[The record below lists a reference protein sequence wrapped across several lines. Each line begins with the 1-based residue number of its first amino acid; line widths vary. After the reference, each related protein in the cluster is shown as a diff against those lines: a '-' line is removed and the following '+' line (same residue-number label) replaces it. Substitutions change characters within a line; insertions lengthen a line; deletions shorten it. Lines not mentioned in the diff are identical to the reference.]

1 MRKHFCMLALLFA
14 AGLSAAEIHVDFE
27 KGTPKG
33 NGSKGNPYPNVQ
45 LAAAA
50 AKPGDLIRIAK
61 ASGPIRSNIL
71 ISKAAG
77 TKEKPIVVDAGFNTF
92 QGTIP
97 LSPDK
102 FVSIGNDV
110 YKTKVPLSMI
120 PGFRGRYFFL
130 YQGKRIGMGQSCKTK
145 PDKLKKVA
153 DLQPLEWT
161 IEQLPKSDSN
171 KNGFLCNLY
180 FKVPAGKTLDSLH
193 LEEPI
198 PSMDSGITIVG
209 KIRHVTVRNAIVKN
223 FWNDG
228 SNFHF
233 DCRGIIVENIA
244 AVECNDDG
252 TSAHETCEVIA
263 RNYLVAGCQTGFCHV
278 QQAEFTHENFYITDI
293 LAKDIY
299 LLNTGGNKLKN
310 IFIEGSSKD
319 GIYFF
324 DGNTEIVDSVF
335 IARKPQ
341 TIAMN
346 KAKSKVEVKNTW
358 IFGYKDTTGLP
369 FLQAKD
375 IAPLEKQ
382 AEAMKAKLMK
392 IFADGGDKTVAEYFA
407 AKEKK

>member
-1 MRKHFCMLALLFA
+1 MKKQFCLLALLFA
-14 AGLSAAEIHVDFE
+14 AGLSAAEIYVDYE

-33 NGSKGNPYPNVQ
+33 NGSKENPYPDTRS
-45 LAAAA
+45 AASS
-50 AKPGDLIRIAK
+50 AKPGDLIRIVK
-61 ASGPIRSNIL
+61 ASGPIRGNIL
-71 ISKAAG
+71 INKADG
-77 TKEKPIVVDAGFNTF
+77 TKENPIVVDAGFNTF
-92 QGTIP
+92 LGTVP
-97 LSPDK
+97 LNADK
-102 FVSIGNDV
+102 FTAVGNDV
-110 YKTKVPLSMI
+110 YKTKVPLSLS
-120 PGFRGRYFFL
+120 PGFRGRYFL
-130 YQGKRIGMGQSCKTK
+130 LCQGKRIGMGQSSKTK
-145 PDKLKKVA
+145 SEKLKKVE

-171 KNGFLCNLY
+171 KNGFLCHLY
-180 FKVPAGKTLDSLH
+180 FKVPAGKTLESLG
-193 LEEPI
+193 LEEPV

-209 KIRHVTVRNAIVKN
+209 KIRHVTVRNAVVKN

-244 AVECNDDG
+244 AIECNDDG
-252 TSAHETCEVIA
+252 TSAHETCEVTA

-278 QQAEFTHENFYITDI
+278 QQAEFTHENFYITDV

-310 IFIEGSSKD
+310 IFVEGSSKD
-319 GIYFF
+319 GIYFYE
-324 DGNTEIVDSVF
+324 GNVEIVDSVF

-341 TIAMN
+341 TITMN
-346 KAKSKVEVKNTW
+346 KTKSKVEVKNTW
-358 IFGYKDTTGLP
+358 TYGYKDTTGLP

-382 AEAMKAKLMK
+382 AEAMKAKLLK